1 MKAGQDKKV
10 KLQTY
15 DLHFFIDQSYFN
27 NDGSQN
33 YLIFQTI
40 YKTITTFSVLT
51 STISEWE
58 SKGLSN
64 EKFKPTYIS
73 NKSLSPKQ
81 LWNNSKIRLKFER
94 NWLKQE
100 DKAPFTPNNA
110 VNLFIVYELDRWSR
124 GINTY
129 FTLEDCLF
137 GAFKITKNAD
147 LDKYVYT
154 SYGIGFDSRSEF
166 SLPNGRWVKFS
177 LFLELI

>member
-64 EKFKPTYIS
+64 EIFKPTYIS
-73 NKSLSPKQ
+73 NKVFLQ
-81 LWNNSKIRLKFER
+81 N
-94 NWLKQE
+94 
-100 DKAPFTPNNA
+100 
-110 VNLFIVYELDRWSR
+110 
-124 GINTY
+124 
-129 FTLEDCLF
+129 
-137 GAFKITKNAD
+137 
-147 LDKYVYT
+147 
-154 SYGIGFDSRSEF
+154 SYGII
-166 SLPNGRWVKFS
+166 LK
-177 LFLELI
+177 